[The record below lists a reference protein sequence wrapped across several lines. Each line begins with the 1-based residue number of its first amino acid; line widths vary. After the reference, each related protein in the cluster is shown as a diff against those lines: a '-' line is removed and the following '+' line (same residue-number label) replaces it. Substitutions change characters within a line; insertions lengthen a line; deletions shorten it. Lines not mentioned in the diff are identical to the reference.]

1 MAPLSVFA
9 AEPIE
14 IYNEPGYL
22 VIEPEQMILNGI
34 GTDTSDTSFGTYA
47 NFLAPWVTD
56 PVKIVVNAGKDC
68 TANFKF
74 RIAAPAAHGQYNL
87 IVKNLAT
94 NKTEEKLMAD
104 ALTDNWVYN
113 DLEMTVDLLKGNN
126 EITVNVQGNEE
137 NNAPTVLL
145 DHIAVELE
153 PGYTV
158 YQDEVFESVNGSYS
172 SKNDDVVAG
181 KLYTGNSAMN
191 LLAWKVGL
199 MQK

>member
-1 MAPLSVFA
+1 
-9 AEPIE
+9 
-14 IYNEPGYL
+14 
-22 VIEPEQMILNGI
+22 
-34 GTDTSDTSFGTYA
+34 
-47 NFLAPWVTD
+47 
-56 PVKIVVNAGKDC
+56 
-68 TANFKF
+68 
-74 RIAAPAAHGQYNL
+74 
-87 IVKNLAT
+87 
-94 NKTEEKLMAD
+94 MAD

-191 LLAWKVGL
+191 FIGLESGPHAKVTVSAAAAGTYNVRLRISAPTDFAENKAIIFNETNNKTAETTLGDGATGVDKWGYVQMPVELAEGNNT
-199 MQK
+199 